1 MLIALPNAYGDAAQ
15 NMAIHAALLDDLP
28 RDTALFRHYGWTEP
42 TITFGYTQK
51 WRAVNQLFPDGL
63 QFCRRITGGG
73 IVDHRNDW
81 TYSII
86 FSRSLPVGE
95 VPPTRIYL
103 ELHQSI
109 LGILQQVEISCRL
122 APCPRKC
129 KTTPPQTEPSA
140 SQCFVEAS
148 ANDVLRP
155 DGSKIAGAALKRT
168 RKAFLV
174 QGSINREKLPASF
187 NYARFQNRFLTAISQ
202 NWGIPITEP
211 DDLRTFF
218 QNEHIARE
226 RNRFMDPDWLHK
238 R

>member
-15 NMAIHAALLDDLP
+15 NMAIDAALLDDLP

-42 TITFGYTQK
+42 AITFGYTQK
-51 WRAVNQLFPDGL
+51 WLAVKQLFPDEL

-81 TYSII
+81 TYSILL
-86 FSRSLPVGE
+86 SRSLPVGDA
-95 VPPTRIYL
+95 PPTQIYL

-109 LGILQQVEISCRL
+109 LGILQQDQIPCQL
-122 APCPRKC
+122 APCPRNC
-129 KTTPPQTEPSA
+129 ETTPSQPAPSA

-148 ANDVLRP
+148 ANDVLCP

-168 RKAFLV
+168 REALLV
-174 QGSINREKLPASF
+174 QGSINRENLPPSF
-187 NYARFQNRFLTAISQ
+187 DYARFQNRFLAAISQ
-202 NWGIPITEP
+202 TWGIPITEP
-211 DDLRTFF
+211 DDLRPFF
-218 QNEHIARE
+218 QSEHIARE
-226 RNRFMDPDWLHK
+226 RARFQDPDWLQK